1 MAEVD
6 LHLHTTYSDG
16 QLTPTQ
22 LIDLLAS
29 RGLKIVAITDHDST
43 EGLGE
48 AFQAARKHPGLSL
61 IPGVE
66 ISTDV
71 PDGEIHVLV
80 YYVDRHDDEFQ
91 KLLERFRD
99 ARLGRGKK
107 MVEKLAALGMPVSW
121 ERVLEFAQDGS
132 VGRPHIARAMV
143 EAGHVATTQEAFDK
157 WLGRTCPA
165 YAEREKLTPEEAIQ
179 VALDFNALPV
189 LAHPGYVPNLQT
201 WLPSLKAAGLVGM
214 EVYYAGY
221 GPEQVGVLKG
231 LADAYNLVPCGG
243 SDYHAMGRPDEVEP
257 GAVGPPLS
265 TAERLAALNALRK
278 GRTAGK

>member
-1 MAEVD
+1 MFEVD
-6 LHLHTTYSDG
+6 LHLHTTHSDG

-22 LIDLLAS
+22 LVDLLAS
-29 RGLKIVAITDHDST
+29 RGLKTIAITDHDST
-43 EGLGE
+43 EGLDE
-48 AFQAARKHPGLSL
+48 ASQAASKHPGLTL
-61 IPGVE
+61 VPGVE
-66 ISTDV
+66 LSTDV
-71 PDGEIHVLV
+71 ADGEIHVLV
-80 YYVDRHDDEFQ
+80 YYVDRHDARFQ

-99 ARLGRGKK
+99 ARIGRGKK

-121 ERVLEFAQDGS
+121 KRVLDFAQDGS

-157 WLGRTCPA
+157 WLGRNCPA

-221 GPEQVGVLKG
+221 GPEQVGMLKG

-243 SDYHAMGRPDEVEP
+243 SDYHATGRVDEAQP
-257 GAVGPPLS
+257 GTVGPPRS
-265 TAERLAALNALRK
+265 TAERLAALNDHRK
-278 GRTAGK
+278 GRPASV

>member
-1 MAEVD
+1 MFEVD
-6 LHLHTTYSDG
+6 LHLHTTHSDG

-22 LIDLLAS
+22 LVDLLAS
-29 RGLKIVAITDHDST
+29 RGLKTIAITDHDST
-43 EGLGE
+43 EGLDE
-48 AFQAARKHPGLSL
+48 ASQAASKHPGLTL
-61 IPGVE
+61 VPGVE
-66 ISTDV
+66 LSTDV
-71 PDGEIHVLV
+71 ADGEIHVLV
-80 YYVDRHDDEFQ
+80 YYVDRHDARFQ

-99 ARLGRGKK
+99 ARIGRGKK

-121 ERVLEFAQDGS
+121 KRVLDFAQDGS

-157 WLGRTCPA
+157 WLGRNCPA

-221 GPEQVGVLKG
+221 GPEQVGMLKG
-231 LADAYNLVPCGG
+231 LADAYNLAPCGG
-243 SDYHAMGRPDEVEP
+243 SDYHATGRVDEAQP
-257 GAVGPPLS
+257 GTVGPPRS
-265 TAERLAALNALRK
+265 TAERLAALNDHRK
-278 GRTAGK
+278 GRPASV